1 MKAQPAVNCLRR
13 LIATSALALAIA
25 GSSVAEPDAG
35 AYLAARMAIMDYD
48 FARSANYLDRALAD
62 DPRNPVLL
70 EEALRAHMALGD
82 FQIAT
87 GLADRMISIDV
98 DSQTANLV
106 AMIGAARQGNWQ
118 RIFTL
123 LEQGKSVG
131 PLVDGLAQ
139 AWSFVG
145 RGRMTRAVQS
155 FDEVIDSPGL
165 RAFGLYHKALAL
177 ASVGDFEGADA
188 ILALPP
194 EQGMQPTRRAALARA
209 EILSQLGR
217 MDEAVALLQ
226 GFAGSASDP
235 VFLDKIAR
243 LNSGQTLRF
252 DFVSSPEQGMAEVF
266 YSVAAAIEGD
276 ADDDYT
282 LLYSR
287 AAEALDPAHSE
298 AIILSAGL
306 LEALGRF
313 DEATEAYAKISK
325 DDPVY
330 FRAELGR
337 AAALDSA
344 GRTDTAIEVLNAL
357 IRNTGE
363 MPDALSN
370 LGDMLRRSENWSAAN
385 AAYTRALAAYGAES
399 PSRWFVLYTRAI
411 TSERLGNWDAAEADF
426 RAALALQP
434 DHPSILN
441 YLGYSLVERREK
453 LDEALS
459 MIERAVAG
467 QPENGA
473 IVDSLAW
480 VLYRLG
486 RYDEAIVH
494 MVRAA
499 ELEPLDPI
507 ISDHLGDVLWAV
519 GREAEARFQWQRALS
534 FGPEEREAIRIR
546 AKLAKGLDKV
556 LEEEGAPPLAVP
568 RDKR

>member
-1 MKAQPAVNCLRR
+1 MKNLRR
-13 LIATSALALAIA
+13 LVAASAF
-25 GSSVAEPDAG
+25 SVAVAGPVAADPDAG

-48 FARSANYLDRALAD
+48 FALSTAYLDRALID
-62 DPRNPVLL
+62 DPQNPVLL
-70 EEALRAHMALGD
+70 EEALRAHFALGEFD
-82 FQIAT
+82 TAF
-87 GLADRMISIDV
+87 GLADRMVAIGIE
-98 DSQTANLV
+98 SQTANFI
-106 AMIGAARQGNWQ
+106 AMVHAAHSGNWQ
-118 RIFTL
+118 RIFAL
-123 LEQGKSVG
+123 LEQGQNVG

-188 ILALPP
+188 ILSLPP
-194 EQGMQPTRRAALARA
+194 EQGMQRTHRAALAWA
-209 EILSQLGR
+209 EILSQLGKN
-217 MDEAVALLQ
+217 DEAISLLQ
-226 GFAGSASDP
+226 NFAGSIGDP

-243 LNSGQTLRF
+243 LQSGEALRF
-252 DFVSSPEQGMAEVF
+252 EFVSGPIQGMAEVF
-266 YSVAAAIEGD
+266 FSVAAAIEGD

-287 AAEALDPAHSE
+287 AAEALDPTHSE
-298 AIILSAGL
+298 AIILSARL

-313 DEATEAYAKISK
+313 DEANETYAKISRE
-325 DDPVY
+325 DPVY

-357 IRNTGE
+357 IRNSGE
-363 MPDALSN
+363 MPDALAT
-370 LGDMLRRSENWSAAN
+370 LGDKLRRGNDWAAAN
-385 AAYTRALAAYGAES
+385 AAYTRALAAYG
-399 PSRWFVLYTRAI
+399 PDDPMRWVVLYTRGI
-411 TSERLGNWDAAEADF
+411 TSERMGNWAEAEADF
-426 RAALALQP
+426 RAALELQP
-434 DHPSILN
+434 GHPSILN

-453 LDEALS
+453 LDEALD
-459 MIERAVAG
+459 MIGRAVDA
-467 QPENGA
+467 QPNSGA

-494 MVRAA
+494 MIRAA

-534 FGPEEREAIRIR
+534 FGPEETDAVRIR
-546 AKLAKGLDKV
+546 AKLAKGLNKV

-568 RDKR
+568 RDER

>member
-1 MKAQPAVNCLRR
+1 MKSIRSFF
-13 LIATSALALAIA
+13 ATSALVLAA
-25 GSSVAEPDAG
+25 SGPAYAEPDAG

-48 FARSANYLDRALAD
+48 FALSATYLDRALID
-62 DPRNPVLL
+62 DPQNPVLL
-70 EEALRAHMALGD
+70 EEALRAHFALAEFD
-82 FQIAT
+82 HAY
-87 GLADRMISIDV
+87 GLADRMIAIGI
-98 DSQTANLV
+98 DSQTANFI
-106 AMIGAARQGNWQ
+106 AMVHAAHTGNWQ
-118 RIFTL
+118 RIFVL
-123 LEQGKSVG
+123 LEQGQSVG

-188 ILALPP
+188 ILSLPP
-194 EQGMQPTRRAALARA
+194 EQGMQRTHRAALARA
-209 EILSQLGR
+209 EILSQLGKN
-217 MDEAVALLQ
+217 DAAISLLED
-226 GFAGSASDP
+226 FAGSAGDP

-243 LNSGQTLRF
+243 LRSGEVLRF
-252 DFVSSPEQGMAEVF
+252 EFVSGPVEGMAEVF
-266 YSVAAAIEGD
+266 FSVAAAIEGD

-287 AAEALDPAHSE
+287 AAEALDPTHSE
-298 AIILSAGL
+298 AIILSARL

-313 DEATEAYAKISK
+313 DQANETYAKIAR

-330 FRAELGR
+330 FKAELGR

-357 IRNTGE
+357 IRNSGE
-363 MPDALSN
+363 MQDALAS
-370 LGDMLRRSENWSAAN
+370 LGDMLRRNSDWAAAN
-385 AAYTRALAAYGAES
+385 AAYTRALATYGPGD
-399 PSRWFVLYTRAI
+399 PSRWIVLYTRGI
-411 TSERLGNWDAAEADF
+411 TSERMGSWADAEADF
-426 RAALALQP
+426 RAALQLQP
-434 DHPSILN
+434 GHPSILN

-453 LDEALS
+453 LDEALD
-459 MIERAVAG
+459 MIARAVEA
-467 QPENGA
+467 QPDSGA

-480 VLYRLG
+480 VLYGLG

-534 FGPEEREAIRIR
+534 FAPEEKDAIRIR

-556 LEEEGAPPLAVP
+556 LEEEGAPPLTVP
-568 RDKR
+568 RDER

>member
-1 MKAQPAVNCLRR
+1 MKNLRR
-13 LIATSALALAIA
+13 LVAASAF
-25 GSSVAEPDAG
+25 SVAVAGPVAADPDAG

-48 FARSANYLDRALAD
+48 FALSTAYLDRALID
-62 DPRNPVLL
+62 DPQNPVLL
-70 EEALRAHMALGD
+70 EEALRAHFALGEFD
-82 FQIAT
+82 TAF
-87 GLADRMISIDV
+87 GLADRMVAIGIE
-98 DSQTANLV
+98 SQTANFI
-106 AMIGAARQGNWQ
+106 AMVHAAHSGNWQ
-118 RIFTL
+118 RIFAL
-123 LEQGKSVG
+123 LEQGQNVG

-177 ASVGDFEGADA
+177 ASVGDFEGANA
-188 ILALPP
+188 ILSLPP
-194 EQGMQPTRRAALARA
+194 EQGMQRTHRAALARA
-209 EILSQLGR
+209 EILSQLGKN
-217 MDEAVALLQ
+217 DEAISLLQ
-226 GFAGSASDP
+226 NFAGSIGDP

-243 LNSGQTLRF
+243 LQSGEALRF
-252 DFVSSPEQGMAEVF
+252 EFVSDPIQGMAEVF
-266 YSVAAAIEGD
+266 FSVAAAIEGD

-287 AAEALDPAHSE
+287 AAEALDPTHSE
-298 AIILSAGL
+298 AIILSARL

-313 DEATEAYAKISK
+313 DEANETYAKISRE
-325 DDPVY
+325 DPVY

-357 IRNTGE
+357 IRNSGE
-363 MPDALSN
+363 MPDALAT
-370 LGDMLRRSENWSAAN
+370 LGDMLRRGNDWAAAN
-385 AAYTRALAAYGAES
+385 AAYTRALAAYG
-399 PSRWFVLYTRAI
+399 PDDPMRWVVLYTRGI
-411 TSERLGNWDAAEADF
+411 TSERMGNWAEAEADF
-426 RAALALQP
+426 RAALELQP
-434 DHPSILN
+434 GHPSILN

-453 LDEALS
+453 LDEALD
-459 MIERAVAG
+459 MIAQAVEA
-467 QPENGA
+467 QPDSGA

-486 RYDEAIVH
+486 RYDEAVFH

-534 FGPEEREAIRIR
+534 FAPEEKDAIRIR

-556 LEEEGAPPLAVP
+556 LEEEGAPPLTVP
-568 RDKR
+568 RDER

>member
-1 MKAQPAVNCLRR
+1 MKSFRR
-13 LIATSALALAIA
+13 FVAASAFAIA
-25 GSSVAEPDAG
+25 AAGPVVADPDAG
-35 AYLAARMAIMDYD
+35 AYLAARTAIMDYD
-48 FARSANYLDRALAD
+48 FALSAAYLDRALID
-62 DPRNPVLL
+62 DPQNPVLL
-70 EEALRAHMALGD
+70 EESLRAHFALGEFD
-82 FQIAT
+82 LAFA
-87 GLADRMISIDV
+87 LADRMVAIGIE
-98 DSQTANLV
+98 SQTANFI
-106 AMIGAARQGNWQ
+106 AMVYAAHTGNWQ
-118 RIFTL
+118 RIFVL
-123 LEQGKSVG
+123 LEQGQSVG

-217 MDEAVALLQ
+217 KDEAIALLQ
-226 GFAGSASDP
+226 NFAGSASDP

-243 LNSGQTLRF
+243 LDSGEALRF
-252 DFVSSPEQGMAEVF
+252 DFVSSPAQGMAEVF
-266 YSVAAAIEGD
+266 FSVAAAIEGD

-287 AAEALDPAHSE
+287 AAEALDPGHSE
-298 AIILSAGL
+298 AIILSASL

-313 DEATEAYAKISK
+313 DEATETYAKISK

-330 FRAELGR
+330 FKAELGR

-357 IRNTGE
+357 IRSSGE
-363 MPDALSN
+363 LPDALAT
-370 LGDMLRRSENWSAAN
+370 LGDMLRRGNDWANAN
-385 AAYTRALAAYGAES
+385 AAYTRALAAYE
-399 PSRWFVLYTRAI
+399 PNDPMRWVILYTRGI
-411 TSERLGNWDAAEADF
+411 TSERMGNWEDAEADF
-426 RAALALQP
+426 RAALELQP

-453 LDEALS
+453 LDEALG

-467 QPENGA
+467 QPDSGA

-499 ELEPLDPI
+499 ELEPLDPVV
-507 ISDHLGDVLWAV
+507 SDHLGDVLWAV

-534 FGPEEREAIRIR
+534 FGPEEKDAIRIR

-556 LEEEGAPPLAVP
+556 LEEEGAPPLAVQ
-568 RDKR
+568 RDDR

>member
-1 MKAQPAVNCLRR
+1 MKSFRR
-13 LIATSALALAIA
+13 FFAASAFAIA
-25 GSSVAEPDAG
+25 AAGPVVAEPDAG

-48 FARSANYLDRALAD
+48 FALSAAYLDRALVD
-62 DPRNPVLL
+62 DPQNPVLL
-70 EEALRAHMALGD
+70 EEALRAHFALGEFD
-82 FQIAT
+82 QAFA
-87 GLADRMISIDV
+87 LADRMVAIGI
-98 DSQTANLV
+98 DSQTANFI
-106 AMIGAARQGNWQ
+106 AMAHAAHAGDWQ
-118 RIFTL
+118 RIFVL
-123 LEQGKSVG
+123 LEQGHSVG

-145 RGRMTRAVQS
+145 RGRMTSAVQS

-177 ASVGDFEGADA
+177 ATVGDFEGADA

-194 EQGMQPTRRAALARA
+194 EQGMQRTRRAALARA
-209 EILSQLGR
+209 EILSQLGKNE
-217 MDEAVALLQ
+217 EAISLLQ
-226 GFAGSASDP
+226 GFSGSAGDP

-243 LNSGQTLRF
+243 IQSGETLRF
-252 DFVSSPEQGMAEVF
+252 EFVSGPVEGMGEVF
-266 YSVAAAIEGD
+266 FSVAAAIEGD

-287 AAEALDPAHSE
+287 AAEALDPTHSE
-298 AIILSAGL
+298 AIILSARL

-313 DEATEAYAKISK
+313 EEANQTYTKIARE
-325 DDPVY
+325 DPVY
-330 FRAELGR
+330 FKAELGR

-357 IRNTGE
+357 IRNSGE
-363 MPDALSN
+363 MPDALAS
-370 LGDMLRRSENWSAAN
+370 LGDMLRRGSDWSAAN
-385 AAYTRALAAYGAES
+385 AAYTRALAAYGPED
-399 PSRWFVLYTRAI
+399 PMRWVILYTRGI
-411 TSERLGNWDAAEADF
+411 TSERMGNWADAEADF
-426 RAALALQP
+426 RAALELQP

-453 LDEALS
+453 LDEALG

-467 QPENGA
+467 QPDSGA

-507 ISDHLGDVLWAV
+507 VSDHLGDVLWAV

-534 FGPEEREAIRIR
+534 FGPEEKDAIRIR

-568 RDKR
+568 RDAR

>member
-1 MKAQPAVNCLRR
+1 MKSFRR
-13 LIATSALALAIA
+13 FFAASALAIA
-25 GSSVAEPDAG
+25 AAGPVVAEPDAG

-48 FARSANYLDRALAD
+48 FALSAAYLDRALVD
-62 DPRNPVLL
+62 DPQNPVLL
-70 EEALRAHMALGD
+70 EEALRAHFALGEFD
-82 FQIAT
+82 QAFA
-87 GLADRMISIDV
+87 LADRMVAIGI
-98 DSQTANLV
+98 DSQTANFI
-106 AMIGAARQGNWQ
+106 AMAHAAHAGDWQ
-118 RIFTL
+118 RIFVL
-123 LEQGKSVG
+123 LEQGHSVG

-194 EQGMQPTRRAALARA
+194 EQGMERTRRAALARA
-209 EILSQLGR
+209 EILSQLGNNE
-217 MDEAVALLQ
+217 EAISLLQ
-226 GFAGSASDP
+226 GFFGSAGDP

-243 LNSGQTLRF
+243 IQSGETLRF
-252 DFVSSPEQGMAEVF
+252 EFVSGPVEGMGEVF
-266 YSVAAAIEGD
+266 FSVAAAIEGD

-287 AAEALDPAHSE
+287 AAEALDPTHSE
-298 AIILSAGL
+298 AIILSARL

-313 DEATEAYAKISK
+313 EEANETYTKIARE
-325 DDPVY
+325 DPVY
-330 FRAELGR
+330 FKAELGR

-357 IRNTGE
+357 IRNSGE
-363 MPDALSN
+363 MPDALAS
-370 LGDMLRRSENWSAAN
+370 LGDMLRRGSDWGAAN
-385 AAYTRALAAYGAES
+385 AAYTRALAAYG
-399 PSRWFVLYTRAI
+399 PDDPMRWVILYTRGI
-411 TSERLGNWDAAEADF
+411 TSERLGNWDDAEADF
-426 RAALALQP
+426 RAALELQP

-453 LDEALS
+453 LDEALG

-467 QPENGA
+467 QPDSGA

-507 ISDHLGDVLWAV
+507 VSDHLGDVLWAV

-534 FGPEEREAIRIR
+534 FGPEEKDAIRIR

-568 RDKR
+568 RDAR

>member
-1 MKAQPAVNCLRR
+1 M
-13 LIATSALALAIA
+13 AIA
-25 GSSVAEPDAG
+25 AAGPVVADPDAG
-35 AYLAARMAIMDYD
+35 AYLAARTAIMDYD
-48 FARSANYLDRALAD
+48 FALSAAYLDRALID
-62 DPRNPVLL
+62 DPQNPVLL
-70 EEALRAHMALGD
+70 EEALRAHFALAD
-82 FQIAT
+82 IDHAFA
-87 GLADRMISIDV
+87 LADRMIAIGI
-98 DSQTANLV
+98 DSQTANFI
-106 AMIGAARQGNWQ
+106 AMVHAAKSTDWQ
-118 RIFTL
+118 RIFAL
-123 LEQGKSVG
+123 LEQGQGVG

-188 ILALPP
+188 ILSLPP

-217 MDEAVALLQ
+217 KDEAIALLQ
-226 GFAGSASDP
+226 NFAGWTSDP

-243 LNSGQTLRF
+243 LDSGEALRF
-252 DFVSSPEQGMAEVF
+252 DFVSSPVQGMAEVF
-266 YSVAAAIEGD
+266 FSVAAAIEGD
-276 ADDDYT
+276 ADNDYT

-298 AIILSAGL
+298 AIILSASL
-306 LEALGRF
+306 LEALGRY
-313 DEATEAYAKISK
+313 DEATETYAKRSK

-330 FRAELGR
+330 FKAELGR

-357 IRNTGE
+357 IRNSGE
-363 MPDALSN
+363 LPDALAT
-370 LGDMLRRSENWSAAN
+370 LGDMLRRGNDWANAN
-385 AAYTRALAAYGAES
+385 AAYTRALAAYG
-399 PSRWFVLYTRAI
+399 PNDPMRWIILYTRGI
-411 TSERLGNWDAAEADF
+411 TSERMGNWADAEADF
-426 RAALALQP
+426 RAALVLQP

-453 LDEALS
+453 LDEALG

-467 QPENGA
+467 QPDSGA

-507 ISDHLGDVLWAV
+507 VSDHLGDVLWAV

-534 FGPEEREAIRIR
+534 FGPEEKDAIRIR

-568 RDKR
+568 RDDR